1 LNQPGAPPVGAQIHH
16 QFLGEDEPSEIPQ
29 GDDLRKN
36 MMIHI
41 EGEDNLD
48 DMLNENELIIDEDL

>member
-1 LNQPGAPPVGAQIHH
+1 MVLQIHH

-36 MMIHI
+36 MMIQI

-48 DMLNENELIIDEDL
+48 DILNENELIIDEDL